1 MDEQYI
7 KDLYSQLGSEDVF
20 GKYED
25 FVTLIT
31 TDDSYIED
39 VYNNFGE
46 ETLGKFEDFKG
57 LVKKQEEPS

>member
-31 TDDSYIED
+31 TDDS
-39 VYNNFGE
+39 
-46 ETLGKFEDFKG
+46 
-57 LVKKQEEPS
+57 